1 MTEAAASSPASGNAA
16 AWQHRLALL
25 LRGFVILVLLTT
37 AIGKLLDIPGFA
49 RVLGHYEIFPGG
61 LRLPLAVF
69 VPLFELLL
77 AVWLLSGR
85 NFPAAALTALLLHG
99 VYAALSILTLL
110 RGIRLDNCGCFGIF
124 FARPLGWG
132 TVIEDGV
139 MIVICLLLY
148 QWVIYQRAGRSR
160 A

>member
-1 MTEAAASSPASGNAA
+1 MTEAAVHFPAAGSAA

-37 AIGKLLDIPGFA
+37 AVGKLLDIPGFA

-61 LRLPLAVF
+61 LQGPLALF

-77 AVWLLSGR
+77 ALWLLSGKKL
-85 NFPAAALTALLLHG
+85 PAAALTALLLHAA
-99 VYAALSILTLL
+99 YAALSMLTLL
-110 RGIRLDNCGCFGIF
+110 RGIRLDNCGCFGVF

-139 MIVICLLLY
+139 MMAICLILY
-148 QWVIYQRAGRSR
+148 QWAARSR